1 MSIII
6 NNDQEEIE
14 VQESL
19 EVSLVALADKILEFH
34 GRGSAEVGIIL
45 ADLAT
50 THQLNL
56 DYREI
61 NAPTDVLSFALEE
74 GEQFVEI
81 GEDKPP
87 DLLGDVVICLPIARE
102 QATEFG
108 HSFTREVLY
117 LAAHGLLHLLGYDH
131 QSEEEQQRMR
141 ELEEKFLAEEGWS
154 RL

>member
-19 EVSLVALADKILEFH
+19 KASLAALAERILEFH
-34 GRGSAEVGIIL
+34 GRGSAEVGIVL
-45 ADLAT
+45 TDLET

-56 DYREI
+56 DYRQI

-74 GEQFVEI
+74 GELFVEV
-81 GEDKPP
+81 GTDKPP

-108 HSFTREVLY
+108 HPFAREVLY

-131 QSEEEQQRMR
+131 RSEEEQQRMR